1 MPVTVTA
8 PTNGRPSASR
18 NHIPAGRPGRERPA
32 MTDEETMWSGL
43 EEPTRGSEHLFE
55 EGGDVVAAAVQ
66 HRADQ
71 LHAHPLEAAAGTR
84 APPDPP
90 AGGRAPQPRR
100 GGAGGRGSGGGGS
113 AVRGGGGRGRGA
125 RGAGGVVAPGGGGGG
140 VPRGGG
146 GPGPASPT
154 AGTRRFVPRRWYA
167 SSASGSRGTPSA
179 TWAWPFV
186 RPLPAKNRRQP
197 LRFPLPPPLPP
208 LPPPLPPLPPPLRPL
223 PPRRSRPAS
232 RFFGASSIR

>member
-71 LHAHPLEAAAGTR
+71 RHAHPPESAAATP
-84 APPDPP
+84 APAYPRPVGNEP
-90 AGGRAPQPRR
+90 QERLVACCAP
-100 GGAGGRGSGGGGS
+100 
-113 AVRGGGGRGRGA
+113 
-125 RGAGGVVAPGGGGGG
+125 
-140 VPRGGG
+140 
-146 GPGPASPT
+146 
-154 AGTRRFVPRRWYA
+154 
-167 SSASGSRGTPSA
+167 A
-179 TWAWPFV
+179 TWV
-186 RPLPAKNRRQP
+186 CT
-197 LRFPLPPPLPP
+197 
-208 LPPPLPPLPPPLRPL
+208 
-223 PPRRSRPAS
+223 S
-232 RFFGASSIR
+232 

>member
-71 LHAHPLEAAAGTR
+71 LHAHPLEAAAG
-84 APPDPP
+84 APRPPEPP
-90 AGGRAPQPRR
+90 AGGPHPATSPAPGTGP
-100 GGAGGRGSGGGGS
+100 
-113 AVRGGGGRGRGA
+113 A
-125 RGAGGVVAPGGGGGG
+125 RGVGGHTSRAGIA
-140 VPRGGG
+140 
-146 GPGPASPT
+146 
-154 AGTRRFVPRRWYA
+154 
-167 SSASGSRGTPSA
+167 
-179 TWAWPFV
+179 
-186 RPLPAKNRRQP
+186 
-197 LRFPLPPPLPP
+197 
-208 LPPPLPPLPPPLRPL
+208 
-223 PPRRSRPAS
+223 
-232 RFFGASSIR
+232 

>member
-71 LHAHPLEAAAGTR
+71 LHAHPLEAAAGTLDLGNPR
-84 APPDPP
+84 AVGLDHD
-90 AGGRAPQPRR
+90 QRR
-100 GGAGGRGSGGGGS
+100 
-113 AVRGGGGRGRGA
+113 VEA
-125 RGAGGVVAPGGGGGG
+125 R
-140 VPRGGG
+140 
-146 GPGPASPT
+146 S
-154 AGTRRFVPRRWYA
+154 
-167 SSASGSRGTPSA
+167 
-179 TWAWPFV
+179 
-186 RPLPAKNRRQP
+186 QD
-197 LRFPLPPPLPP
+197 
-208 LPPPLPPLPPPLRPL
+208 
-223 PPRRSRPAS
+223 
-232 RFFGASSIR
+232 